1 VSRGR
6 SWVLLA
12 LAGAAACGGRARD
25 KPAAPDSTLFGDDRE
40 RQGDAARTAPE
51 VALLEHLVDQYES
64 LDVAMDRLASPSGG
78 NPVKHRA
85 WKADRHEDDAKQRLL
100 DVLQAQF
107 GERYHP
113 RTPDGAARTADSIA
127 ALPRAEG
134 TRALNAMVLG
144 HHERVHREL
153 GRTLATVANAR
164 VREVLLELRQHLS
177 DEIRKLKAGLGPN
190 EAG

>member
-1 VSRGR
+1 V
-6 SWVLLA
+6 A
-12 LAGAAACGGRARD
+12 LAGAVACGGGGRD
-25 KPAAPDSTLFGDDRE
+25 RPAPPDSILFGDDRE
-40 RQGDAARTAPE
+40 HQGNVGPTAPE
-51 VALLEHLVDQYES
+51 VALIERLVDQYES

-78 NPVKHRA
+78 NPVRHRA

-113 RTPDGAARTADSIA
+113 RTPGGAARTADSIA

-134 TRALNAMVLG
+134 THALNALVLG
-144 HHERVHREL
+144 HHERVHAEV
-153 GRTLATVANAR
+153 GRALPSVLNLR
-164 VREVLLELRQHLS
+164 VREVLLELQQHLA

>member
-1 VSRGR
+1 MSRAGG
-6 SWVLLA
+6 WLLLA
-12 LAGAAACGGRARD
+12 LAGTAACGGQGRD

-40 RQGDAARTAPE
+40 RQGDTARTVPE
-51 VALLEHLVDQYES
+51 VALLERVVDLYES

-134 TRALNAMVLG
+134 TRALNALVLD
-144 HHERVHREL
+144 HHERVHAEL
-153 GRTLATVANAR
+153 GRALPAVANAR
-164 VREVLLELRQHLS
+164 LREVLLELQQHLA
-177 DEIRKLKAGLGPN
+177 DEIRKLKAGLGPS

>member
-1 VSRGR
+1 MSRAAG
-6 SWVLLA
+6 WLPLA
-12 LAGAAACGGRARD
+12 LAGAVACGGQGRD
-25 KPAAPDSTLFGDDRE
+25 RPAAPDSTLFGDDRE
-40 RQGDAARTAPE
+40 RQGDTARTAPE

-64 LDVAMDRLASPSGG
+64 LDVAMDQLASPSGG

-85 WKADRHEDDAKQRLL
+85 WKANRHEDDAKQRLL

-113 RTPDGAARTADSIA
+113 RTPDGAAQTADSIA
-127 ALPRAEG
+127 ALPPAKG
-134 TRALNAMVLG
+134 APALNALVLG
-144 HHERVHREL
+144 HHERVHAEL
-153 GRTLATVANAR
+153 GSALPSVANPR
-164 VREVLLELRQHLS
+164 VREVLLELQRHLA